1 MKAKRVIAI
10 TVLAL
15 SLSGSVTL
23 AYAEQDNVK
32 VESSKKGVV
41 ELTLNK
47 AIEEALTNNPTIEQ
61 SKLGVEQAQVNFE
74 ETRSLMRKNRRLIN
88 DDKERSLEYLK
99 GVKLLEITSDFSLVN
114 AERNHNATIENIKCD
129 IEEQYFRLLQAEKL
143 TEINKNNI
151 DLSKELYNIS
161 KKKLDLGVTTK
172 QEVLS
177 SELNQINAQNDY
189 DQSVKNLKNAKMLFN
204 TKLGYDV
211 LQDTKLTD
219 ELKYKEFK
227 VESIDDAVNKAL
239 ENRNEIKAA
248 EFNYEL
254 EKFNMEVTKGE
265 YANITYKYREQEVKL
280 EKAKQSFEDAKK
292 NIEMEVRSTYLEM
305 LQKEEEIKKGQKSL
319 ELAKEGLRLS
329 KLSYEAGVGVFTDL
343 EKAQNTLMQAELG
356 LYNSI
361 LEYNLAVL
369 KFDEVTG
376 IGRSIT
382 SAPSI

>member
-1 MKAKRVIAI
+1 MKAKRVMAI

-15 SLSGSVTL
+15 SLSGSVTI

-61 SKLGVEQAQVNFE
+61 SKLGVEQAQVSFE

-99 GVKLLEITSDFSLVN
+99 GVKLLEITSDFALSN

-129 IEEQYFRLLQAEKL
+129 IEKLYFNLLQAEKL
-143 TEINKNNI
+143 TEINKDNL

-172 QEVLS
+172 QEVLN

-189 DQSVKNLKNAKMLFN
+189 DQSIKNLKNAKMLFN
-204 TKLGYDV
+204 TNLGYDV
-211 LQDTKLTD
+211 LQDIKLTD

-239 ENRNEIKAA
+239 ENRNEVKSA

-254 EKFNMEVTKGE
+254 EKFNMEVVKGE
-265 YANITYKYREQEVKL
+265 YADITYKYREQAVKL

-292 NIEMEVRSTYLEM
+292 NIEMEVRSNYLEM

-319 ELAKEGLRLS
+319 ELAKEGLRLA

-343 EKAQNTLMQAELG
+343 EKAQNALMQAELG
-356 LYNSI
+356 LSNAI
-361 LEYNLAVL
+361 LEYNLAVS

-376 IGRSIT
+376 IGRSIV